1 MFILIKLWRKLQKK
15 EMKLIYESWFPNWK
29 NQLLWAYHGG
39 KRRLCFR
46 CYWLLKKWEK
56 LILQVSRKYRK
67 EYLRRKRQIKS
78 KTTFVLN
85 TRACDWFWQ
94 SCLSS
99 TWTKLPV
106 YKCGTEGPDTHTI
119 LRFVN
124 NFVFQA
130 WAHCG
135 RQLFVEM
142 EKVCFLIYSAL
153 LVLVGAIYVK
163 SDAGKHYL

>member
-1 MFILIKLWRKLQKK
+1 
-15 EMKLIYESWFPNWK
+15 MKLIYESWFPNWK

-94 SCLSS
+94 FCLSS

-106 YKCGTEGPDTHTI
+106 YKCRTEAPVTHI
-119 LRFVN
+119 IPRFAN
-124 NFVFQA
+124 NFVFKA

-153 LVLVGAIYVK
+153 LVLTRAIYVK
-163 SDAGKHYL
+163 SDAGKYNL

>member
-1 MFILIKLWRKLQKK
+1 
-15 EMKLIYESWFPNWK
+15 MKLIYESWFPNWK
-29 NQLLWAYHGG
+29 NQMLKAYHRV

-46 CYWLLKKWEK
+46 CYWLLKQRAK
-56 LILQVSRKYRK
+56 LSRKYQK
-67 EYLRRKRQIKS
+67 KYSRRKRQIKS
-78 KTTFVLN
+78 KTTFVL

-99 TWTKLPV
+99 TWTKLTV
-106 YKCGTEGPDTHTI
+106 YKCGTEAPVTHI
-119 LRFVN
+119 IPRFAN
-124 NFVFQA
+124 NFVFKA

-153 LVLVGAIYVK
+153 LVLTRTIYVK
-163 SDAGKHYL
+163 SDAGKYNL

>member
-1 MFILIKLWRKLQKK
+1 
-15 EMKLIYESWFPNWK
+15 MKQIYESWFPNWK

-106 YKCGTEGPDTHTI
+106 YKCGTEAPDTHI
-119 LRFVN
+119 IPQFAN
-124 NFVFQA
+124 NFVFKA
-130 WAHCG
+130 WAVGDNCLLKW
-135 RQLFVEM
+135 RKCVFWYILLFL
-142 EKVCFLIYSAL
+142 CL
-153 LVLVGAIYVK
+153 LEPFT
-163 SDAGKHYL
+163 